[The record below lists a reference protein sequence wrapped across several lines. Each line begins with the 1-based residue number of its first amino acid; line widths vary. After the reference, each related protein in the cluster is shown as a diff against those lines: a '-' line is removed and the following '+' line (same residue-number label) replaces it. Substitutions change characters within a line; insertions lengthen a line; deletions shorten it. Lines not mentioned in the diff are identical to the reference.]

1 MTNKY
6 NSKKVLKTK
15 NLNNREKRYCSCLMK
30 VRDTKLN
37 PYGICTNSVYNL
49 QGKTRNKV
57 VECSKYYDFSKYSV
71 SMLKLF
77 LKEKNIKGIS
87 KMNKKQLIN
96 LCKKYQDK
104 KKLPKKINKSTTKKS
119 KKKKPEIIET
129 ISLNNKIFM
138 F

>member
-6 NSKKVLKTK
+6 NSKKIIKTK
-15 NLNNREKRYCSCLMK
+15 KLTNLEKRYCSCLMK
-30 VRDTKLN
+30 VRNTKLN

-71 SMLKLF
+71 SMLKQF
-77 LKEKNIKGIS
+77 LKEKKIKGIA
-87 KMNKKQLIN
+87 KLNKKDLVN

-104 KKLPKKINKSTTKKS
+104 KKIKKKS
-119 KKKKPEIIET
+119 KIKSSTKKIKKKQEVIET

>member
-49 QGKTRNKV
+49 QGKT
-57 VECSKYYDFSKYSV
+57 
-71 SMLKLF
+71 
-77 LKEKNIKGIS
+77 
-87 KMNKKQLIN
+87 
-96 LCKKYQDK
+96 
-104 KKLPKKINKSTTKKS
+104 
-119 KKKKPEIIET
+119 
-129 ISLNNKIFM
+129 
-138 F
+138 

>member
-1 MTNKY
+1 MNNKY

-15 NLNNREKRYCSCLMK
+15 NLTNLEKRYCSCLMK

-57 VECSKYYDFSKYSV
+57 VECSKYYDFSKYSI

-87 KMNKKQLIN
+87 KMNKKQLLK
-96 LCKKYQDK
+96 LCKKYQEK
-104 KKLPKKINKSTTKKS
+104 KKFPKKKS
-119 KKKKPEIIET
+119 KKRKPKVIEII
-129 ISLNNKIFM
+129 SLDNKMI
-138 F
+138 

>member
-15 NLNNREKRYCSCLMK
+15 NLNKLEKRYCSCLMK
-30 VRDTKLN
+30 VRETKLN

-71 SMLKLF
+71 NMLKLF

-87 KMNKKQLIN
+87 KMNKKELLN
-96 LCKKYQDK
+96 LCKRYQEK
-104 KKLPKKINKSTTKKS
+104 KKLPKKS
-119 KKKKPEIIET
+119 KKKKPKVIEIID
-129 ISLNNKIFM
+129 LDNFKK
-138 F
+138 

>member
-1 MTNKY
+1 MYFNFLEFYQKSQKLTN
-6 NSKKVLKTK
+6 L
-15 NLNNREKRYCSCLMK
+15 EKRYCSCLMK
-30 VRDTKLN
+30 VRNTKLN

-71 SMLKLF
+71 SMLKQF
-77 LKEKNIKGIS
+77 LKEKKIKGIA
-87 KMNKKQLIN
+87 KLNKKDLVN

-104 KKLPKKINKSTTKKS
+104 KKIKKKS
-119 KKKKPEIIET
+119 KIKSSTKKIKKKQEVIET

>member
-6 NSKKVLKTK
+6 NSKKIIKTK
-15 NLNNREKRYCSCLMK
+15 NLTKLEKRYCSCLMK

-49 QGKTRNKV
+49 QGETRNKV

-71 SMLKLF
+71 TMLKLF

-87 KMNKKQLIN
+87 KMNKKDLVN
-96 LCKKYQDK
+96 LCLKYQDK
-104 KKLPKKINKSTTKKS
+104 KKKTKKRKIKS
-119 KKKKPEIIET
+119 PTKKKPEVIET
-129 ISLNNKIFM
+129 ISLNDKMYLF
-138 F
+138 

>member
-1 MTNKY
+1 
-6 NSKKVLKTK
+6 
-15 NLNNREKRYCSCLMK
+15 MK
-30 VRDTKLN
+30 LGDTKLS

-71 SMLKLF
+71 TMLKLF

-87 KMNKKQLIN
+87 KMNKTDLVN

-104 KKLPKKINKSTTKKS
+104 KKIKKNTK
-119 KKKKPEIIET
+119 
-129 ISLNNKIFM
+129 N
-138 F
+138 